1 MLNRRRQPKW
11 PLVLPLLAATGL
23 SCADSFDRQPLARSP
38 GEPITLSPNWTA
50 NQPPGEIDRQPEII
64 LVDAI
69 KGRYALR
76 WIGHDGQRKEITYY
90 EPDRVQVIVRASV
103 STGTVRKFR
112 YQYEVIN
119 RSTSGQDVFGVAIQ
133 SFGEDAQLVAP
144 SSDGRRV
151 GQMTK
156 SYPEFSVGMWYRVA
170 FEADELSPGT
180 VQRIALESDA
190 APALVY
196 VRAHGGPLGM
206 KGVGEYVPEVLLA
219 NLPGYAA
226 WPLGMTI
233 GPVADVGNAEYAFG
247 RHGLDELV
255 QLMAAAGWLSG
266 SAKLRYEQLIEDD
279 SYAELLSV
287 VAEDVNRK
295 NAAPEV
301 AYALNRILM
310 EQSGSAEAD
319 RQNVSPSPAS
329 QWSGPTLTASG
340 YEDSIFADAATTCV
354 RRAEGLCI

>member
-1 MLNRRRQPKW
+1 M
-11 PLVLPLLAATGL
+11 VLPLLAATGL

-38 GEPITLSPNWTA
+38 SEPITLPRNWTA
-50 NQPPGEIDRQPEII
+50 NRSPGEIERQPEII
-64 LVDAI
+64 LIDAI

-76 WIGHDGQRKEITYY
+76 WIGNDGQRKEITYY

-103 STGTVRKFR
+103 SAGTVRKFR
-112 YQYEVIN
+112 YQYEVIS
-119 RSTSGQDVFGVAIQ
+119 RSTSGQDVFGIAIQ
-133 SFGEDAQLVAP
+133 SFGEDVQVVAP
-144 SSDGRRV
+144 SSDGRFI

-156 SYPEFSVGMWYRVA
+156 LVPEFSVGMWYRVP

-190 APALVY
+190 APGLVY
-196 VRAHGGPLGM
+196 VRANGGPLGM
-206 KGVGEYVPEVLLA
+206 KGVGEEPPGVLA
-219 NLPGYAA
+219 ESLPRYEA
-226 WPLGMTI
+226 WPLGVTI

-247 RHGLDELV
+247 RQGLDELV

-266 SAKLRYEQLIEDD
+266 SAKLHYEQLIEDD

-295 NAAPEV
+295 NAAPEA
-301 AYALNRILM
+301 AYALNRFLM

-319 RQNVSPSPAS
+319 RQNVPPNDRGSTERRV
-329 QWSGPTLTASG
+329 PTQ
-340 YEDSIFADAATTCV
+340 
-354 RRAEGLCI
+354 